1 MFIHLFWQI
10 NNNTDV
16 TDLSIYFFKCEIK
29 IFRRRFTHTLNPHL
43 RKEGHMKSSRSYT
56 GSRQCIGSVSLH
68 KEHQMQ
74 LIRKARE
81 ANDMAREPETYRI
94 ILEGLLTASEGKR
107 ILNQTDVS
115 RILNKSRG
123 WVIKRIGIKNGGIA
137 VEALAMKL
145 AKEFC

>member
-1 MFIHLFWQI
+1 
-10 NNNTDV
+10 
-16 TDLSIYFFKCEIK
+16 
-29 IFRRRFTHTLNPHL
+29 
-43 RKEGHMKSSRSYT
+43 MKGSRSYT

-81 ANDMAREPETYRI
+81 VNDMAREPETYRI

-115 RILNKSRG
+115 RLLNKSRG
-123 WVIKRIGIKNGGIA
+123 WVIKRIGVSNGGIA
-137 VEALAMKL
+137 IEALAMKL

>member
-1 MFIHLFWQI
+1 
-10 NNNTDV
+10 
-16 TDLSIYFFKCEIK
+16 
-29 IFRRRFTHTLNPHL
+29 
-43 RKEGHMKSSRSYT
+43 
-56 GSRQCIGSVSLH
+56 
-68 KEHQMQ
+68 MQ
-74 LIRKARE
+74 LIKQCRE
-81 ANDMAREPETYRI
+81 ANDIAREPECYRD

>member
-1 MFIHLFWQI
+1 
-10 NNNTDV
+10 
-16 TDLSIYFFKCEIK
+16 
-29 IFRRRFTHTLNPHL
+29 
-43 RKEGHMKSSRSYT
+43 MKSSRSFT
-56 GSRQCIGSVSLH
+56 GSRQCVGSVSLH

-123 WVIKRIGIKNGGIA
+123 WVIKRIGVSNGGIA
-137 VEALAMKL
+137 IEALAMKL